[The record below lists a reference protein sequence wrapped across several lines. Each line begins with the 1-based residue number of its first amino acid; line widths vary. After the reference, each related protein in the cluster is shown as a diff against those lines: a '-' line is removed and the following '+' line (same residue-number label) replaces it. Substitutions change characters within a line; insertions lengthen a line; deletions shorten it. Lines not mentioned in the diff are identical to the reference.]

1 MYFQFGSGNLSVE
14 AEVDLLSYC
23 AREWKGETPHAKL
36 MRKVCVCLFRSWWME
51 TQCVKIRKLALHCAL
66 PNMEPGTTVAAVKS
80 QTAARHHLQAFHLAL
95 GPSRTWVNQAC
106 NFRTLEHRTLFSSL
120 LARAIKTSAR
130 GFPGGPVAKTPSAG
144 GLGSIHGQGTSSHTP
159 KLKIPHAATKS
170 RCNQIKIYF

>member
-51 TQCVKIRKLALHCAL
+51 TLCVKIRKLTFHYAL
-66 PNMEPGTTVAAVKS
+66 PNTEPGTTVAAVKS

-95 GPSRTWVNQAC
+95 GPSRTWVN
-106 NFRTLEHRTLFSSL
+106 
-120 LARAIKTSAR
+120 
-130 GFPGGPVAKTPSAG
+130 
-144 GLGSIHGQGTSSHTP
+144 
-159 KLKIPHAATKS
+159 
-170 RCNQIKIYF
+170 